1 MGFVASDPLCSFKLL
16 SSRRVHANMLN
27 LIFFGKPGAGKG
39 TQAELVKKKYGLIH
53 ISTGDLFRSHIK
65 NQTLLGRT
73 TQEYLNSGKL
83 VPDEI
88 TIKMLEAEF
97 GEYVKPKGFILDG
110 FPRTVGQA
118 KSLEKFFEG
127 KNLSLTKVISIEV
140 DEKTLIER
148 LLNRGKISGRTDD
161 LDLKKIQ
168 KRFQEYNDKTSPLID
183 FYTNRDKFQA
193 VNGLGTINQISERL
207 YDLIDSI

>member
-1 MGFVASDPLCSFKLL
+1 
-16 SSRRVHANMLN
+16 MLN

-65 NQTLLGRT
+65 NRTILGRT

-97 GEYVKPKGFILDG
+97 REYVKPKGFILDG

-118 KSLEKFFEG
+118 ESLEKFFEE
-127 KNLSLTKVISIEV
+127 KNLSLAKVISIEV
-140 DEKTLIER
+140 DEETLIER

-161 LDLKKIQ
+161 KDLAKIQ
-168 KRFQEYNDKTSPLID
+168 KRFQVYNDKTFPLID
-183 FYTNRDKFQA
+183 FYTSRNKFQA
-193 VNGLGTINQISERL
+193 VNGLGTIKQISERL

>member
-1 MGFVASDPLCSFKLL
+1 
-16 SSRRVHANMLN
+16 MLN

-65 NQTLLGRT
+65 NQTILGRT

-97 GEYVKPKGFILDG
+97 DEYINPKGFILDG

-118 KSLEKFFEG
+118 ESLEKFFEE
-127 KNLSLTKVISIEV
+127 KNLSLAKVISIEV
-140 DEKTLIER
+140 DEETLIQR
-148 LLNRGKISGRTDD
+148 LINRGKISGRTDD
-161 LDLKKIQ
+161 VDQKKIQ
-168 KRFQEYNDKTSPLID
+168 KRFQEYNDKTFPLID
-183 FYTNRDKFQA
+183 FYTSRNKFQA